1 MDADLDLL
9 ARRRL
14 ETTSQIHR
22 AALDLFETQGLRE
35 TTVQQIAQRAGISS
49 RTFFRYFPVKEGAA
63 FPAQS
68 RLLAALSAVTLPH
81 ATASDVKKL
90 LSAFADAL
98 ETAIQDV
105 GDPDRRE
112 HLRIAQLLAREPELE
127 TYVGAQD
134 AEISASVRARIA
146 ETRPDIE
153 PLDAQVVGAIVAALW
168 RVTWDRWGADAL
180 ADGTAEP
187 VDVFRAARAAFAR
200 ARD

>member
-22 AALDLFETQGLRE
+22 AALDLFEAQGLRE

-63 FPAQS
+63 FPVQA
-68 RLLAALSAVTLPH
+68 RLLASLGAVALDAD
-81 ATASDVKKL
+81 ASDLGAV

-98 ETAIQDV
+98 DSAIQDA
-105 GDPDRRE
+105 GDPDRHE
-112 HLRIAQLLAREPELE
+112 HRRIAQLLAREPELE

-134 AEISASVRARIA
+134 AEISAAVRARIGEA
-146 ETRPDIE
+146 RPDVDG
-153 PLDAQVVGAIVAALW
+153 LDAQVVGALVAALW
-168 RVTWDRWGADAL
+168 RVTWDRWGAEAL
-180 ADGTAEP
+180 AERAVEP
-187 VDVFRAARAAFAR
+187 VDVFRDARAAFSR
-200 ARD
+200 TLG